1 VAEIDRAQLREGV
14 DYADRWLASQQE
26 LKEIPGVVAAVGS
39 GDGLLLAKGYGFAD
53 LERRTPMG
61 PSHIFR
67 IASHSKTFTATAVMQ
82 LVQEGKLRLDDRLGA
97 SIPWLSGRLADATIR
112 QTLNH
117 AAGIVRDGDD
127 CDFWQLEAPFPDA
140 AELRRL
146 VERGSDVLPANER
159 FKYSNIGYALLGLVI
174 EAASSMPYR
183 EYVRRRI
190 IDRLG
195 LRDTGPETDD
205 LARARLVTGYTKPR
219 LGLPR
224 RPLPDVTT
232 GALAPA
238 TGFYS
243 TAADLCRYATA
254 HCFGDGA
261 LLSDAAKREMQQAY
275 WAVEQSDGRYGLG
288 FEVTTVGE
296 RRMIGHGGGFPGHA
310 TRTQFD
316 PKDRLAVVVLTNET
330 GGPAGVLA
338 NAVVKILDF
347 ALGKPAASPERHPAY
362 ERFAGRFVND
372 WGVLDIVP
380 FGDALVGL
388 NPESDD
394 PVKNVTELR
403 VEDGDTLR
411 IAQAGG
417 YASPG
422 ETIRYVRDDA
432 GRVAKIVAA
441 GSSRYSVPTY
451 RERYLAARGA
461 PAG

>member
-1 VAEIDRAQLREGV
+1 MAAIDRARLREGV
-14 DYADRWLASQQE
+14 DYADRWLAYQQE
-26 LKEIPGVVAAVGS
+26 IKEIPGVVAAVGY
-39 GDGLLLAKGYGFAD
+39 GDELLLTRGYGFAD
-53 LERRTPMG
+53 LERQTPMA

-67 IASHSKTFTATAVMQ
+67 IASHSKTFTATAIMQ
-82 LVQEGKLRLDDRLGA
+82 LVQDGKLRLDDQLGA
-97 SIPWLSGRLADATIR
+97 HIPWLPGGVADATIR
-112 QTLNH
+112 QALNH

-127 CDFWQLEAPFPDA
+127 CDFWQLEAPFPA
-140 AELRRL
+140 GAELRRL
-146 VERGSDVLPANER
+146 VERGGDVLPANER

-174 EAASSMPYR
+174 EAASGMPYH
-183 EYVRRRI
+183 EYVRRHI

-195 LRDTGPETDD
+195 LGDTGPETDD
-205 LARARLVTGYTKPR
+205 RARARLVTGYTKPR

-224 RPLPDVTT
+224 RPLPDVAT

-243 TAADLCRYATA
+243 TAADLCRYAAA
-254 HCFGDGA
+254 HCFGNET

-275 WAVEQSDGRYGLG
+275 WAVEQSEGRYGLG
-288 FEVTTVGE
+288 FEVTTIGE

-316 PKDRLAVVVLTNET
+316 PKDRFVVVVLTNET
-330 GGPAGVLA
+330 GGPAGALA
-338 NAVVKILDF
+338 NSVAKIVDF
-347 ALGKPAASPERHPAY
+347 ALGKPAASPERPAAY

-388 NPESDD
+388 NPEADD

-422 ETIRYVRDDA
+422 EMIRYVRDDA
-432 GRVAKIVAA
+432 GQVTKIIAA
-441 GSSRYSVPTY
+441 GSSRYPVETY
-451 RERYLAARGA
+451 RERYLAARGT